1 MKQKKSKKNNMATK
15 RKKGMGEKSER
26 SLINKNQLTKKD
38 GEGKRGKKENENRKE
53 QKIM

>member
-1 MKQKKSKKNNMATK
+1 
-15 RKKGMGEKSER
+15 MGEKSER